1 MMPKVV
7 RKRRKLE
14 DGSFEEYF
22 DYLFKDGDDSN
33 QKMVN
38 LLKKAQEWRARMQ
51 TSESS
56 GS

>member
-1 MMPKVV
+1 MPKVV

-14 DGSFEEYF
+14 DGTFEEYF

-33 QKMVN
+33 QKIVN

-51 TSESS
+51 GETSNS

>member
-1 MMPKVV
+1 MPKVV

>member
-22 DYLFKDGDDSN
+22 DYLFKDSDDSN

-51 TSESS
+51 ASESL